1 MSPLQILSLLLALS
15 TALNIAFT
23 TGLLAHRSGA
33 GIPQAILA
41 GAGAAATSLGIYF
54 AAIAAYR

>member
-15 TALNIAFT
+15 TALNIAIT
-23 TGLLAHRSGA
+23 AGLLAHRAGA
-33 GIPQAILA
+33 STPQAILT

-54 AAIAAYR
+54 AAVAAYT